1 MNKEYYVYAVYGLHG
16 ELLYIGYGKGDRYKH
31 CNSGMSSN
39 KGLNRYYFNH
49 GEGDCIRVEIIYE
62 YLSKKEASGIEMN
75 LIKQL
80 KPICNIVGANY
91 IKIPLGLPKDECIA
105 EIKKL
110 IWQHENI
117 IKYYTS
123 NSIPYCAVEY
133 GIYDSKYLVKDGDT
147 IKINPEVYDIVDS
160 LESQ

>member
-1 MNKEYYVYAVYGLHG
+1 MNKEYYVYGAYGIHG

-31 CNSGMSSN
+31 CNNGMSSN
-39 KGLNRYYFNH
+39 KGLNRYYFLN

-105 EIKKL
+105 EIRKL

-117 IKYYTS
+117 IKYYNS
-123 NSIPYCAVEY
+123 NAIPYCAIEY
-133 GIYDSKYLVKDGDT
+133 GIYDSKYLIKDGDT
-147 IKINPEVYDIVDS
+147 IKINPEVYDIIES

>member
-1 MNKEYYVYAVYGLHG
+1 M
-16 ELLYIGYGKGDRYKH
+16 
-31 CNSGMSSN
+31 
-39 KGLNRYYFNH
+39 
-49 GEGDCIRVEIIYE
+49 EIIYE
-62 YLSKKEASGIEMN
+62 YLSKKEANGIETN

-105 EIKKL
+105 EIRKL

-117 IKYYTS
+117 IKYYNS

-133 GIYDSKYLVKDGDT
+133 GIYDSKYLIKDGDT
-147 IKINPEVYDIVDS
+147 IKINPEVYDIIES